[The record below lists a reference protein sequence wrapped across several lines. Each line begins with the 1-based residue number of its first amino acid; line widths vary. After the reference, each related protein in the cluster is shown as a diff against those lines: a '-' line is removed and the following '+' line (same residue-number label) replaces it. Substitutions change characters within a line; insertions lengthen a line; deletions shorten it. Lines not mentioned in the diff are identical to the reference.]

1 MREIR
6 LLVNRHLRI
15 YFSSWTNLF
24 FTLFS
29 NFISIAVYLLFLFDN
44 SVNSIKQYVPVEQLD
59 NVSILMLL
67 FLISGQIMVMVISAS
82 LANTDLIIKDTQY
95 TGSDMSV
102 WPISKTKIMLSY
114 LIQTAIITIG
124 FSLITLMA
132 GLSYVYFSYDY
143 YLSITIVTQVVGIII
158 ISSIFSS
165 LMAVLFT
172 SMMKN
177 LRSYG
182 SFSTIINTLSGF
194 LLGIYVP
201 LGILPNFVQKIVLM
215 NPYFNYM
222 YLFRNIMMKD
232 IVEVTFEKIPVEVK
246 NNVLEVYGLLI
257 DAENQIF
264 SMNDLPIV
272 MGISFVLILIVT
284 LLVFRKKQIVR

>member
-1 MREIR
+1 MKDIL

-15 YFSSWTNLF
+15 YFSSWTNIF

-29 NFISIAVYLLFLFDN
+29 NLISIAVYLLFLFNN
-44 SVNSIKQYVPVEQLD
+44 SVSSIREYAPIDQAD

-82 LANTDLIIKDTQY
+82 LANTDIIIKDTQY

-102 WPISKTKIMLSY
+102 WPISKTKIMISY
-114 LIQTAIITIG
+114 IIQTVIITAA
-124 FSLITLMA
+124 FSLITLVV
-132 GLSYVYFSYDY
+132 GLSYIYISYNY
-143 YLSITIVTQVVGIII
+143 YLSISIITQVVGIII
-158 ISSIFSS
+158 TSSIFAS
-165 LMAVLFT
+165 LIAVLLT

-177 LRSYG
+177 ARSYG

-201 LGILPNFVQKIVLM
+201 LGVLPNFVQKIVLV

-222 YLFRNIMMKD
+222 YLFRNVMMKD
-232 IVEVTFEKIPVEVK
+232 IIEITFEKVPMEIK

-257 DAENQIF
+257 NKNNQIF
-264 SMNDLPIV
+264 DIEHLSMV
-272 MGISFVLILIVT
+272 MAITFVVVLTVT
-284 LLVFRKKQIVR
+284 LVVFRKKQIVR

>member
-1 MREIR
+1 MKDIL

-15 YFSSWTNLF
+15 YFSSWTNIF

-29 NFISIAVYLLFLFDN
+29 NLISIAVYLLFLFNN
-44 SVNSIKQYVPVEQLD
+44 SVSSIREYAPIDQAD

-82 LANTDLIIKDTQY
+82 LANTDIIIKDTQY

-102 WPISKTKIMLSY
+102 WPISKTKIMISY
-114 LIQTAIITIG
+114 IIQTVIITAA
-124 FSLITLMA
+124 FSLITLVV
-132 GLSYVYFSYDY
+132 GLSYIYISYNY
-143 YLSITIVTQVVGIII
+143 YLPISIITQVVGIII
-158 ISSIFSS
+158 ISSIFAS
-165 LMAVLFT
+165 LIAVLLT

-177 LRSYG
+177 ARSYG

-201 LGILPNFVQKIVLM
+201 LGVLPNFVQKIVLV

-222 YLFRNIMMKD
+222 YLFRNVMMKD
-232 IVEVTFEKIPVEVK
+232 IIEITFEKVPMEIK

-257 DAENQIF
+257 NKNNQIF
-264 SMNDLPIV
+264 NIEHLSMV
-272 MGISFVLILIVT
+272 MAITFVVVLTVT
-284 LLVFRKKQIVR
+284 LVVFRKKQIVR